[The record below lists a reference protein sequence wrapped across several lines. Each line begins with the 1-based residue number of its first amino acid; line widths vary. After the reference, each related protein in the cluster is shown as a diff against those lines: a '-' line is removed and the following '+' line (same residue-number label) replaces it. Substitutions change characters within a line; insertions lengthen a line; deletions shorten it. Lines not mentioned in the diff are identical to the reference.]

1 MNTTIKLGMD
11 AGNGA
16 YKLSGTEGFL
26 ELQSQVA
33 MNGGQKVMN
42 TMGQRL
48 VLRRTLCPRSRT
60 PRREP

>member
-16 YKLSGTEGFL
+16 YKLAGAEGFL

-42 TMGQRL
+42 TMGL
-48 VLRRTLCPRSRT
+48 LRRTIRPRSRT
-60 PRREP
+60 PRREPRC